1 MKDRRS
7 VDDLS
12 VEELQ
17 RILAEKKSAAREAR
31 LDKYRR
37 TGRALPTLPIG
48 LAPAAARPDSPR
60 PRAPRS
66 ALRRVFDFFL
76 LIVEVGAVVGLI
88 YVFYNGSNVLQQ
100 LNQEVQQIMAES
112 VPTLAPT
119 PLVTVVVLPSG
130 HTPPDASGL
139 TQPND
144 AEIPESLRPLVESL
158 PPPIIPTQ
166 GPTQAR
172 RIIVPAIDVDSL
184 IIQGDDFEQLR
195 KGAVGQHIGTS
206 DPGQPGNL
214 VLSGHNDIYG
224 EVFRRLDE
232 LQPGDEIQI
241 HSTTQIF
248 TYVITG
254 WRVVPPTEVSV
265 MDATAHPSLTLI
277 SCYPYLVDTER
288 IVVFADLKTQ

>member
-37 TGRALPTLPIG
+37 TGRALPALPVG
-48 LAPAAARPDSPR
+48 ATPDVLRTDTPR
-60 PRAPRS
+60 PHRPRS
-66 ALRRVFDFFL
+66 LARRVFDFFL

-100 LNQEVQQIMAES
+100 LNREVQQIMAES

-130 HTPPDASGL
+130 HTPPDASGF

-158 PPPIIPTQ
+158 PPPVIPTQ

-172 RIIVPAIDVDSL
+172 RLIIAGIDVDSL
-184 IIQGDDFEQLR
+184 IVQGDDFEQLR
-195 KGAVGQHIGTS
+195 KGAVGQHIGTA
-206 DPGQPGNL
+206 DPGQLGNL

-254 WRVVPPTEVSV
+254 WRVVSPTEVGV
-265 MDATAHPSLTLI
+265 MDATVHSSLTLI

>member
-31 LDKYRR
+31 LAKYRH
-37 TGRALPTLPIG
+37 TGRALPSVPVGATPEALPRDT
-48 LAPAAARPDSPR
+48 ARPHR
-60 PRAPRS
+60 PRS
-66 ALRRVFDFFL
+66 LVRRVFDFFL

-88 YVFYNGSNVLQQ
+88 YVFYNGSNVLQR
-100 LNQEVQQIMAES
+100 LNQEVQQIMQES
-112 VPTLAPT
+112 VPTIAPT

-130 HTPPDASGL
+130 HTVPDQSGFS
-139 TQPND
+139 QPNE

-158 PPPIIPTQ
+158 PPPIVPTQ

-172 RIIVPAIDVDSL
+172 RIIISAINVDQT
-184 IIQGDDFEQLR
+184 IVQGDEWEQLR
-195 KGAVGQHIGTS
+195 RGEVGQHIGTA
-206 DPGQPGNL
+206 DPGQSGNL

-224 EVFRRLDE
+224 EVFRQLDA

-248 TYVITG
+248 TYVVTG

-265 MDATAHPSLTLI
+265 MDPTEHPSLTLI

>member
-1 MKDRRS
+1 
-7 VDDLS
+7 V
-12 VEELQ
+12 
-17 RILAEKKSAAREAR
+17 
-31 LDKYRR
+31 
-37 TGRALPTLPIG
+37 
-48 LAPAAARPDSPR
+48 
-60 PRAPRS
+60 
-66 ALRRVFDFFL
+66 RRVFDLFL

-100 LNQEVQQIMAES
+100 LNQEVQQIMAEN
-112 VPTLAPT
+112 VPTFTPT
-119 PLVTVVVLPSG
+119 PLVSIVVLPSG
-130 HTPPDASGL
+130 HTPPDAAGYS
-139 TQPND
+139 QPNE

-158 PPPIIPTQ
+158 PPPVIPTQ

-172 RIIVPAIDVDSL
+172 RIIVPAIDVDGL
-184 IIQGDDFEQLR
+184 IVQGDDWEQLR
-195 KGAVGQHIGTS
+195 KGAVGQHIGAA

-248 TYVITG
+248 TYVVTG

-265 MDATAHPSLTLI
+265 MNATPHPSLTLI